1 MESSLLLS
9 LKTLL
14 APYTAPWWV
23 AGGWAVDAHVGH
35 VTRQHDDADV
45 LVLQRDLHLVAA
57 TFPDVYAEV
66 PGTGERLAWDGVRM
80 LDPGPQALG
89 LNVDLGDGI
98 SKVQLLIALTDG
110 EEWVYHRGRRNI
122 RRPLGSIG
130 RTTADG
136 VPYLTPEI
144 VLLFKSRGLREKDTA
159 DFIVLEP
166 LLSYDERHWL
176 RERIRG
182 WRPDHPWLHL
192 FTAAASE

>member
-14 APYTAPWWV
+14 APYAAPWWV
-23 AGGWAVDAHVGH
+23 AGGWAVDAHVGQ
-35 VTRQHDDADV
+35 VTRQHDADV

-66 PGTGERLAWDGVRM
+66 PGTGERLAWDSVTM

-98 SKVQLLIALTDG
+98 SKVQLLIALADG
-110 EEWVYHRGRRNI
+110 RGVGLSPRSAEHPPTAWFHRSDHRRRRSLPHSRGRPSVQVARAAREGH
-122 RRPLGSIG
+122 RR
-130 RTTADG
+130 
-136 VPYLTPEI
+136 
-144 VLLFKSRGLREKDTA
+144 LRCPGA
-159 DFIVLEP
+159 A
-166 LLSYDERHWL
+166 LSYYERHWL

-182 WRPDHPWLHL
+182 WRPDHPWLRL
-192 FTAAASE
+192 FTDAASQ

>member
-66 PGTGERLAWDGVRM
+66 PGTGERLEWDGVTM

-89 LNVDLGDGI
+89 LNVDLG
-98 SKVQLLIALTDG
+98 
-110 EEWVYHRGRRNI
+110 GR
-122 RRPLGSIG
+122 
-130 RTTADG
+130 D
-136 VPYLTPEI
+136 
-144 VLLFKSRGLREKDTA
+144 
-159 DFIVLEP
+159 LESATVDSP
-166 LLSYDERHWL
+166 
-176 RERIRG
+176 G
-182 WRPDHPWLHL
+182 
-192 FTAAASE
+192 